1 MKTYTEDGR
10 HAVRI
15 MGDEGDYMAV
25 ALQCAGQ
32 ECGEES
38 WWFYIGRYKTI
49 KGAQRG
55 AKRRMARLGYRL
67 SF

>member
-1 MKTYTEDGR
+1 MKMYTEDGR
-10 HAVRI
+10 HAVKI
-15 MGDEGDYMAV
+15 MGDEGDYTAV
-25 ALQCAGQ
+25 ALQCAGR
-32 ECGEES
+32 ECGGDS

-49 KGAQRG
+49 KGAQRS